1 VANRLR
7 RLLDR
12 DAAEITVIDSDDDHV
27 YQPGLLFV
35 PFRPGNASRREA
47 PAACRFPGTVTI
59 IAIRRAFMP
68 TVAYA
73 GTEVT
78 VNDEGFFTD
87 PGQWREEMAPQIA
100 AAEGI
105 AELTERH
112 WQVIKF
118 MRHEYEAK
126 GSGPTV
132 RVLGKTSGV
141 TVKELYQLFPKGPAK
156 LAAKIAGIPK
166 PRGCI

>member
-1 VANRLR
+1 
-7 RLLDR
+7 
-12 DAAEITVIDSDDDHV
+12 
-27 YQPGLLFV
+27 
-35 PFRPGNASRREA
+35 
-47 PAACRFPGTVTI
+47 
-59 IAIRRAFMP
+59 MP
-68 TVAYA
+68 TVTYA

-78 VNDEGFFTD
+78 VNDEGFLTD
-87 PGQWREEMAPQIA
+87 PGQWREEMAAQIA

-105 AELTERH
+105 TELTERH

-118 MRHEYEAK
+118 MRHEYDEK
-126 GSGPTV
+126 GTGPTV